1 MTTILDRRT
10 PAQPDAPLPLTLDS
24 TGVWQ
29 GRYRTDVAARDFA
42 FTVAEP
48 EGLGGDDAGPNPLE
62 YVLGGFQGCVAVVV
76 ETVAKERGITIDDLR
91 LGVSGTI
98 DLRGFLGVPGV
109 SPSFESIDGWVRL
122 RADIDA
128 EQFEGLVA
136 ETERRCPLYNLFRDA
151 GVTPEIRWSLNV

>member
-1 MTTILDRRT
+1 
-10 PAQPDAPLPLTLDS
+10 
-24 TGVWQ
+24 
-29 GRYRTDVAARDFA
+29 
-42 FTVAEP
+42 
-48 EGLGGDDAGPNPLE
+48 
-62 YVLGGFQGCVAVVV
+62 VV

-128 EQFEGLVA
+128 EQFEGLIA